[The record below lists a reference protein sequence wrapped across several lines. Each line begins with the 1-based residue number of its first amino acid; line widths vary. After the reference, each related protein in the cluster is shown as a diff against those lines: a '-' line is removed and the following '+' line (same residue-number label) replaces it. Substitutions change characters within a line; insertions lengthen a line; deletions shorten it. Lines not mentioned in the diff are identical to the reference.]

1 MHHFVIVKPSKIVH
15 KGILRRN
22 WNRRQKKKRDSSED
36 WPILQLVNVYS
47 NSIFSFSISLYLDK
61 FISKLF
67 NYSVTPV
74 KFHYVLLTSS
84 RDKSSNSALN
94 RYWCF
99 AGKRWEKSPFTEENY
114 FTLPALAIFFL
125 WFLQNGC
132 VKFAGS

>member
-15 KGILRRN
+15 KGILRRY
-22 WNRRQKKKRDSSED
+22 WNRRQRKTWFIWRLANPSIGKR
-36 WPILQLVNVYS
+36 LFKFHFQFFNLTLVRQ
-47 NSIFSFSISLYLDK
+47 IYL
-61 FISKLF
+61 KLF

-74 KFHYVLLTSS
+74 KFHYVWLTSS

-94 RYWCF
+94 RYWYF

-132 VKFAGS
+132 VKFAAS